1 MSYEVSEV
9 STEDALAVKSRSP
22 GWEAAWGRI
31 YVALVGRDGQSGR
44 LVEVARKLPCFRER
58 HGRPFGWDHPW
69 LEEFV
74 AEQVLNFQNRANAGT
89 LLQAFEPEMGDV
101 VSFLCSRIVLSGSA
115 NRFCGKTS
123 RTVGVRVS
131 PEVLAEIPDQRQGPE
146 LQQVSAALE
155 SIRVAVGERID
166 RTTEQAGLQLYPR
179 LDRKD
184 EGVERLV
191 GHVLDR
197 VVQGVPL
204 TSQAEAE
211 EELKRSHVSVA
222 QQYQSQLDALARE
235 LEVARKKSRLDT
247 IERKMAANRV
257 QAHFWPLVASL
268 VGGLLGVTQQNAE
281 QLISR
286 YRRGLPA
293 LLPELAEEYRAI
305 TEYRARRL
313 ENPDGP
319 RRAAVHTSDEGNVA
333 E

>member
-1 MSYEVSEV
+1 MPYEV

-58 HGRPFGWDHPW
+58 HGRPFGSDHPW

-74 AEQVLNFQNRANAGT
+74 SAQVFDFYRRAVAGT

-123 RTVGVRVS
+123 GTVGE
-131 PEVLAEIPDQRQGPE
+131 PFGQEILAEVPDQRQGPE
-146 LQQVSAALE
+146 LQQLIAALE

-184 EGVERLV
+184 EDVERLV

-204 TSQAEAE
+204 TSPAEAE

-222 QQYQSQLDALARE
+222 QQYQSQLDALARKR
-235 LEVARKKSRLDT
+235 EVAQKKSRLDT
-247 IERKMAANRV
+247 IERRMVENHV

-286 YRRGLPA
+286 YRRGLRE
-293 LLPELAEEYRAI
+293 LLPELAEEYRAM
-305 TEYRARRL
+305 TDYRAHRL

-319 RRAAVHTSDEGNVA
+319 RRAAVHTSDEGNV
-333 E
+333 EE